1 MDNQPN
7 KAAAEN
13 SGEVPAM
20 HKHRITGGEVAC
32 LWMTFEQYTLWN
44 CLFRHFER
52 TVQDPATRR
61 IISDLLPV
69 IDYRVRFAADIF
81 QKEGI
86 PIPMGFTQ
94 QDVNLAAPQLYSDGF
109 VLHFLRKLTQVNM
122 TMNVLNLSMTARPDI
137 RDFYSEMVRQIID
150 TNTRLTDLMLAQGIL
165 PRTPYLSLALEIE
178 RIHQPSFLAGFLGE
192 KRPLLTAEVAH
203 IYLNTVRNEVGRAL
217 LLGFR
222 QVSRHR
228 EVQDYFEKGVQ
239 LADDIVRKLLEL
251 TRDENVYMTLLHD
264 EDITASTEAPF
275 SERLMMYVTS
285 VLNSIGIGMLG
296 VSLGVS
302 MRSDLAAMYA
312 KYMTQ
317 IASYGKEGLKI
328 MMANDWLE
336 EPPQILDR
344 EKLAVY
350 KH

>member
-1 MDNQPN
+1 MDQQTT
-7 KAAAEN
+7 
-13 SGEVPAM
+13 SGSANLQEVPAM
-20 HKHRITGGEVAC
+20 HNACITGSEVAC
-32 LWMTFEQYTLWN
+32 LWTTFEQYTLWN
-44 CLFRHFER
+44 CIFGYLER
-52 TVQDPATRR
+52 TVQDPAAKE
-61 IISDLLPV
+61 IISDLMPV
-69 IDYRVRFAADIF
+69 INYRVRFAADVF
-81 QKEGI
+81 QREGI
-86 PIPMGFTQ
+86 PIPLGFTE

-122 TMNVLNLSMTARPDI
+122 TINVLNLSMAARPDI

-150 TNTRLTDLMLAQGIL
+150 VNTQITDLMLAQGIL
-165 PRTPYLSLALEIE
+165 PRSPYLSVALEIE
-178 RIHQPSFLAGFLGE
+178 RVHQTSFLAGFLGE

-203 IYLNTVRNEVGRAL
+203 IYLNAFRNEVGKGL

-222 QVSRHR
+222 QVSGHR
-228 EVQDYFEKGVQ
+228 EVQDYFGKGIH
-239 LADDIVRKLLEL
+239 LADNIVRELLEL
-251 TRDENVYMTLLHD
+251 ARDENVYMTLVHD

-285 VLNSIGIGMLG
+285 ILNSIGIGMLG

-317 IASYGKEGLKI
+317 VGNYGKEGLKI
-328 MMANDWLE
+328 MMAKDWLE

-344 EKLAVY
+344 EKLAVH